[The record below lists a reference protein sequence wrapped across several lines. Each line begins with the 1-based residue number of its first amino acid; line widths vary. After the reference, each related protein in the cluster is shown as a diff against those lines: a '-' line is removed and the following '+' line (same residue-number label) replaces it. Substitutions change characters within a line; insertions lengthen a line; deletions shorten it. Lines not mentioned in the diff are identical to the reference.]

1 MPFIYLAVPLIAA
14 IIAQISKFFIPDNR
28 LQFTF
33 RNLLAYSGMPST
45 HAAVTVSL
53 TTIIALTE
61 GINSPLFAVS
71 LLITFL
77 ALRDAMGIR
86 QYIGTQGQVL
96 NELVEDLEEDE
107 YLDDAYPQLIEK
119 VGHTPIQLATGTLI
133 GILVAC
139 LMYYFWPSI
148 T

>member
-1 MPFIYLAVPLIAA
+1 MPFIYLAVPLIATV
-14 IIAQISKFFIPDNR
+14 IAQISKFFIPDNHLR
-28 LQFTF
+28 FTL

-61 GINSPLFAVS
+61 SIASPLFALS

-86 QYIGTQGQVL
+86 RYIGQQSEVL
-96 NELVEDLEEDE
+96 NELVDDLEEDKFV
-107 YLDDAYPQLIEK
+107 DDVYPRLIEK

-133 GILVAC
+133 GVLVA
-139 LMYYFWPSI
+139 LISFYFWP
-148 T
+148 

>member
-14 IIAQISKFFIPDNR
+14 CVAQISKFFIPDNR
-28 LQFTF
+28 LRFNL

-53 TTIIALTE
+53 TTIIALTQS
-61 GINSPLFAVS
+61 INSPLFAVS

-86 QYIGTQGQVL
+86 QYIGQQGEVL
-96 NELVEDLEEDE
+96 NELVEELEEDKFV
-107 YLDDAYPQLIEK
+107 DDDYPRLIEK
-119 VGHTPIQLATGTLI
+119 VGHTPIQLATGIII
-133 GILVAC
+133 GILVAFIT
-139 LMYYFWPSI
+139 YNFWF
-148 T
+148 